1 MTTPLAASPPLIST
15 PCLIVVDPGHG
26 GHDVGTQSVSK
37 PRYQEK
43 SFNLVTAKFVK
54 NYLEQLGYQVA
65 MTREEDRFLSL
76 ERRAR
81 FANEKK
87 PALFVSIH
95 FNAALNPDAQGI
107 EVFYYPSLSDKKR
120 ATKSRCL
127 AQLVLKQLLMRTTA
141 KSRGVKQGNFAVI
154 RETQMAAI
162 LVESGFLTNESELQK
177 IKEPTYLK
185 KIAKGITDG
194 IDNYLRTQKNL

>member
-1 MTTPLAASPPLIST
+1 MTNPLAASPPLIST

-87 PALFVSIH
+87 PALFV
-95 FNAALNPDAQGI
+95 AQGI